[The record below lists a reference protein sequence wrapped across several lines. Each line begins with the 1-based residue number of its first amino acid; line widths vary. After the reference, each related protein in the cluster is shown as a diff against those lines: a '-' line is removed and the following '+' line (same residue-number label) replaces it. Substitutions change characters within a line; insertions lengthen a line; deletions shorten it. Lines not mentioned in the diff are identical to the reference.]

1 MQYSRAGLFALL
13 FTLII
18 SLVSAF
24 PIPESESPTLSS
36 RSTPNLNGQDRPIE
50 LDTGVRTQAR
60 NPNILL
66 RGRMSTL
73 PLATKLNRR
82 VCYRSFPFL
91 LSSCIYLIFVQQQ
104 FPTET
109 DEQLVR
115 RNKIGDKKTHAS
127 QVCFN
132 FLSAWY
138 KILIIWWTKEHS
150 RAQNQ
155 IRLSGLFKF
164 LFS

>member
-18 SLVSAF
+18 SLVSAI
-24 PIPESESPTLSS
+24 PIPESISPTLSS
-36 RSTPNLNGQDRPIE
+36 HSTPNLNGQDRPIE
-50 LDTGVRTQAR
+50 LDTGAR
-60 NPNILL
+60 NPDILL

-82 VCYRSFPFL
+82 VCYRPFPL
-91 LSSCIYLIFVQQQ
+91 LLFSCIYLTFVQQQ
-104 FPTET
+104 FLTDT

-115 RNKIGDKKTHAS
+115 RNKIGDRKTHAS

-155 IRLSGLFKF
+155 IRLPGLFKF

>member
-50 LDTGVRTQAR
+50 LDTGARTR
-60 NPNILL
+60 NPDILL

-82 VCYRSFPFL
+82 VCYRPFPL
-91 LSSCIYLIFVQQQ
+91 LLFSCIYLTFVQQQ
-104 FPTET
+104 FPTDT
-109 DEQLVR
+109 DEQLVPR
-115 RNKIGDKKTHAS
+115 SFGDKIKNAYN
-127 QVCFN
+127 VCLN
-132 FLSAWY
+132 F
-138 KILIIWWTKEHS
+138 
-150 RAQNQ
+150 
-155 IRLSGLFKF
+155 
-164 LFS
+164 FSLKAV